1 VEFEFDPAKS
11 ASNLEK
17 HGIDF
22 TAVQA
27 LWDDAVRVEIPART
41 VDEPRWLV
49 IGQIA
54 GRHWSAVVTYREQRV
69 RIISAGHARRR
80 RRFMRA
86 EEFDQRFDDGEDVTG
101 DLDLAAARRPGLE
114 QRRVNVDFP
123 AWMIESLDREARR
136 LGVTRQSIIKVWIA
150 ERLERAV

>member
-27 LWDDAVRVEIPART
+27 LWDDAMRVEIPART
-41 VDEPRWLV
+41 EDEPRWLV

-54 GRHWSAVVTYREQRV
+54 GRHWSVVVTYRGERV
-69 RIISAGHARRR
+69 RIISARRSR
-80 RRFMRA
+80 R
-86 EEFDQRFDDGEDVTG
+86 EETALYEG
-101 DLDLAAARRPGLE
+101 
-114 QRRVNVDFP
+114 
-123 AWMIESLDREARR
+123 
-136 LGVTRQSIIKVWIA
+136 
-150 ERLERAV
+150 